1 MNKLSIEV
9 GFNFFTLSFY
19 T

>member
-1 MNKLSIEV
+1 MVN
-9 GFNFFTLSFY
+9 TLSFY